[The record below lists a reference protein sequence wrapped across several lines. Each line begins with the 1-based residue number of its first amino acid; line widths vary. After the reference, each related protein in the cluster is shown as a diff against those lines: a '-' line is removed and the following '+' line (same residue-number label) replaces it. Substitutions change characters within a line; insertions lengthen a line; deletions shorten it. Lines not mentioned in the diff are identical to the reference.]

1 MRLILVGGSGL
12 LGSALALG
20 AKARGAQV
28 VIVSRTP
35 KPSPRWESVSVDV
48 GACEAIRTLSP
59 MVAGADHV
67 INLAAVTDV
76 DRCESEDSAE
86 VINAD
91 WPVRLAA
98 ECARHKVALT
108 QISTDAAYSLKA
120 GSASEQDMPSPLNAY
135 AKQKVRADAGVL
147 EVFPQACVVRMSFFG
162 WSPQPHRGLAGWLVH
177 ALRRGTSV
185 KGFADVVFNPLYTGH
200 ASEIL
205 LDLVGLHASGIIH
218 LGARA
223 CCSKLEFA
231 RGLAATFELGVHLID
246 PGSLQDANLAAPR
259 PHRTCLSTLRA
270 QRLLGRS
277 MPTLQEAL
285 VQMKLDEVVLR
296 TQIETQF

>member
-20 AKARGAQV
+20 ASARGARV
-28 VIVSRTP
+28 VIVSRSP
-35 KPSPRWESVSVDV
+35 KPSSRWESVSVDV
-48 GACEAIRTLSP
+48 GASEAIRTLSP
-59 MVAGADHV
+59 LVANADHV

-76 DRCESEDSAE
+76 DLCESDDSAE
-86 VINAD
+86 AVNAD

-98 ECARHKVALT
+98 ECARHGVAFT

-120 GSASEQDMPSPLNAY
+120 GSACEQDTPTPLNAY
-135 AKQKVRADAGVL
+135 AKQKCRADAGVL
-147 EVFPQACVVRMSFFG
+147 KAFPQACVVRMSFFG

-185 KGFADVVFNPLYTGH
+185 KGFADVAFNPLYTGH
-200 ASEIL
+200 ASDML
-205 LDLVGLHASGIIH
+205 LDLVALNTSGIIH

-231 RGLAATFELGVHLID
+231 RCLAATFELGVHLID
-246 PGSLQDANLAAPR
+246 MGSLRDANLAARR

-270 QRLLGRS
+270 QRILGRS

-285 VQMKLDEVVLR
+285 AQMKLDEAVLR
-296 TQIETQF
+296 AQIEAQF